1 LKQNNNPHKKAAT
14 TLLEISAVLITLT
27 ALFSYLN
34 HRLFRLPITIGVMI
48 ISLMVSLGLI
58 LLGKL
63 GLGIEHQARTLIER
77 VDFDFALLQGML
89 SFLLF
94 AGALHINLNELAR
107 QKRVI
112 SILATF
118 GVVASTL
125 MIGSGFYYLIQLFGL
140 SLPLLIVYYSGL

>member
-1 LKQNNNPHKKAAT
+1 
-14 TLLEISAVLITLT
+14 
-27 ALFSYLN
+27 
-34 HRLFRLPITIGVMI
+34 
-48 ISLMVSLGLI
+48 MVSLGLI